1 MPGPIVTERELRQT
15 LTATMAARSRGVQD
29 LVYNSTP
36 LLAALRE
43 RGRIKTAS
51 GPEIRIP
58 LMIDKL
64 TAQWFTGYDKLRIE
78 PKELINSAVF
88 TWKRVVSMFSLTGT
102 ELLFNEG
109 RERVLDLM
117 ATYLENAEQVV
128 MEEFETALHGDGTGQ
143 GGRSIIGLGGA
154 LPIVTNAGTYG
165 GIDRVT
171 QAIWRTTT
179 YNVTTDFPTIGTTWT
194 AATARPII
202 ERVAALRSKGQRYPK
217 LWICDLLSYQ
227 AISASLV
234 AHQRITTRV
243 GANPG
248 TGFLGFEALSVW
260 TPAGAID
267 IVCASGVGN
276 VMPANTIYALDLDG
290 AAIYEFPS
298 KKFTPFHPGEG
309 MRPINQ
315 DAIAQGIEWAGEF
328 VIENPRF
335 QVRLVTA

>member
-1 MPGPIVTERELRQT
+1 MPITSVRELQQT
-15 LTATMAARSRGVQD
+15 LTASMAQRSPAVQD

-36 LLAALRE
+36 LAAVLRE

-64 TAQWFTGYDKLRIE
+64 QAQWFTGYDKLRVD
-78 PKELINSAVF
+78 PKELVNSAVF

-102 ELLFNEG
+102 ELMFNEG
-109 RERVLDLM
+109 RGQILDLM
-117 ATYLENAEQVV
+117 STYLEAAE
-128 MEEFETALHGDGTGQ
+128 MSAAEECETALHGDGTGT
-143 GGRSIIGLGGA
+143 GGRSIIGMGGA
-154 LPIVTNAGTYG
+154 LPIIANSGTYG

-179 YNVTTDFPTIGTTWT
+179 YNATSDFPTIG
-194 AATARPII
+194 AAWNSTTARPMI
-202 ERVAALRSKGQRYPK
+202 ERIAALRSKGQRYPR
-217 LWICDLLSYQ
+217 LWICDILSYQ

-248 TGFLGFEALSVW
+248 TAFAGFEALSVW

-276 VMPANTIYALDLDG
+276 VMPANTIYALDPEG
-290 AAIYEFPS
+290 MAIYEFPS
-298 KKFTPFHPGEG
+298 KRFVPFHPGEG

-315 DAIAQGIEWAGEF
+315 DAIAQGIEWAGEL
-328 VIENPRF
+328 VVENPRF
-335 QVRLVTA
+335 QVRVVTA

>member
-1 MPGPIVTERELRQT
+1 MPGPIVTDRELRQT
-15 LTATMAARSRGVQD
+15 LTASMAQRSPAIQD

-36 LLAALRE
+36 LMAALRE
-43 RGRIKTAS
+43 RGRVKTAS

-64 TAQWFTGYDKLRIE
+64 DAQWFTGYDKLRVE

-102 ELLFNEG
+102 ELMFNDG
-109 RERVLDLM
+109 RAQVLDLM
-117 ATYLENAEQVV
+117 ATYLDAAEKSVA
-128 MEEFETALHGDGTGQ
+128 ETFETALHGDGTNQ

-179 YNVTTDFPTIGTTWT
+179 YNATSDFPTIGSAWNST
-194 AATARPII
+194 TARPMI
-202 ERVAALRSKGQRYPK
+202 ERIAALRSKGQRYPK
-217 LWICDLLSYQ
+217 LWICDINSYQ

-234 AHQRITTRV
+234 AHQRIVTKV
-243 GANPG
+243 GANSG
-248 TGFLGFEALSVW
+248 TGFLGFDALSVW

-267 IVCASGVGN
+267 IICASGVGN
-276 VMPANTIYALDLDG
+276 VMPANTIYALDVEG
-290 AAIYEFPS
+290 MAIYEFPS

-315 DAIAQGIEWAGEF
+315 DAIAQGIEWAGEL

-335 QVRLVTA
+335 QVRVVTV

>member
-1 MPGPIVTERELRQT
+1 MPGPIVSERELRQT

-36 LLAALRE
+36 LLAVLRE
-43 RGRIKTAS
+43 KGRIKTAS

-64 TAQWFTGYDKLRIE
+64 AAQWFTGYDKLRIE
-78 PKELINSAVF
+78 PKELLNSAVF

-109 RERVLDLM
+109 KERVLDLM

-128 MEEFETALHGDGTGQ
+128 TEEFETALHGDGSGQ
-143 GGRSIIGLGGA
+143 GGRSIIGMGGA
-154 LPIVTNAGTYG
+154 LPIVTNAGIYG
-165 GIDRVT
+165 GIDRVA
-171 QAIWRTTT
+171 QSIWRTTT
-179 YNVTTDFPTIGTTWT
+179 YNATTDFPTIG
-194 AATARPII
+194 AAWNATTARPMI
-202 ERVAALRSKGQRYPK
+202 ERIAALRSKGQRYPK

-248 TGFLGFEALSVW
+248 TAFAGFEALSVW
-260 TPAGAID
+260 TPAGSID

-290 AAIYEFPS
+290 CAIYEFPS
-298 KKFTPFHPGEG
+298 KKFVPFHPGEG

-328 VIENPRF
+328 VVENPRY
-335 QVRLVTA
+335 QVRVVTA